1 MKLNLPGI
9 TLIVL
14 STLLIIGCS
23 RTAPIYNIED
33 TPYPTWIEE
42 NVTKN
47 DISKAIRKAGGSLS
61 WIMQEK
67 GDGHILGT
75 LNIRNHTAI
84 VDIYYDESKYSI
96 VYKDSKDL
104 LYNGTEIHKSY
115 NKWVRNLRKR
125 INQNLS
131 QL

>member
-1 MKLNLPGI
+1 MKLQLPGI
-9 TLIVL
+9 MLIVI
-14 STLLIIGCS
+14 STLLISGCF
-23 RTAPIYNIED
+23 RTAPIQNIED
-33 TPYPTWIEE
+33 TPYPTWIEA
-42 NVTKN
+42 NVTKE

-84 VDIYYDESKYSI
+84 VDIYYDDSKYSI
-96 VYKDSKDL
+96 VYKDSKNL
-104 LYNGTEIHKSY
+104 QHNGTEIHKSY
-115 NKWVRNLRKR
+115 NKWVKNLQQR